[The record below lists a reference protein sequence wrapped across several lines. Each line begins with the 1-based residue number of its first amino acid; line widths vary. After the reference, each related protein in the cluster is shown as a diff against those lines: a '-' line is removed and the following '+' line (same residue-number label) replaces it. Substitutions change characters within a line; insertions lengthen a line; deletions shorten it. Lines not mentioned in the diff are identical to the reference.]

1 MTEKEQNQG
10 PIPFGASICRTPY
23 FHLDRDLESAWPE
36 LKTLISQSAP
46 DFYERIRNLSYD
58 ELLGRDE
65 RTRFTVWKYF
75 NRSRYRATPFG
86 SFAAVSLIPPYSSK
100 EERTLAIFR
109 EMDVFAVER
118 DLSEGIFKDLKPG
131 SSLGLKCIANS
142 TCYLMGS
149 EIRYLS
155 LQQNRYA
162 LSSIPF
168 TEEIGELLN
177 FCSSKKTYIELIDFL
192 QNTQGMDIRNARSTL
207 EQLADS
213 GALITEKA
221 GSVTGGFLATR
232 IPLEETSGVELK
244 YVISSRKVSGAG
256 PSKEIKDKVLQYAI
270 FLSKT
275 FPIKPN
281 IDLEEFK
288 VNFNRRWENRA
299 VPLSTVLDPIYGIPY
314 GNLGSAGKGSPY
326 DLLGIERLDR
336 PGRVF
341 QFDGFVEFLLRE
353 LVKGETI
360 RLENFRADL
369 QNVYGKLPNTFSA
382 ILQTFQ
388 GSPVIRSIGGYSSSS
403 ISGRFSTLP
412 DFEPKLREIAGL
424 EKMANPGITFF
435 DLAYLSGEGADHINW
450 RLPLFEG
457 ELPFACWPS
466 LDSPVRLKDILV
478 SVDGQRILLHHATT
492 GKRMVPRFASA
503 YNFRRSELP
512 HFRFLMDV
520 QGQEIHPLQLPL
532 MSSIL
537 PGLDHYPRIVYRDCI
552 IEPAV
557 WRCPAFSS
565 RSELTKWISTSG
577 PKGPFLVGNYD
588 QTLMIDPNQEEDLTH
603 FLTFCKKNTAP
614 FVKEALISREGS
626 IKDEEG
632 LPYFSEYV
640 IDFYHGHTVY
650 EDIPLRES
658 KRIQTDIKSFHS
670 SWIYIELFMN
680 QSASDGFIFQELKE
694 FLKSA
699 SDWIQLWFFVRYND
713 PSPHIR
719 LRIKKRYDFPHALK
733 DIGEYFAPLRDRGI
747 ITGITFREYER
758 EIQRYGPKAM
768 SHVEKFF
775 HLDSANALRDINRP
789 SKDRYARMVKLIW
802 ELTQSTLPDI
812 IEREKFFRVM
822 AEYFAKE
829 MNLQSGSWKKV
840 NLFSADFTLEGTRPS
855 NKAMVGKLRTIMRH
869 TPEMDRRKM
878 LSDLFHMAIN
888 RRFSGEQRA
897 HEGIIYQI
905 VHRLAKVMLHKERN
919 H

>member
-1 MTEKEQNQG
+1 MTEKEQKQHPS
-10 PIPFGASICRTPY
+10 PIGAGICRTPY

-75 NRSRYRATPFG
+75 NRARYRATPLG
-86 SFAAVSLIPPYSSK
+86 SFAAVSLIPPNPSK
-100 EERTLAIFR
+100 EKRTLTIFR
-109 EMDVFAVER
+109 EMDVFAVTR
-118 DLSEGIFKDLKPG
+118 NLSEAIFKGFKAG
-131 SSLGLKCIANS
+131 SSLGLEFIANS
-142 TCYLMGS
+142 TYYVMES

-168 TEEIGELLN
+168 TDEIGELLN

-192 QNTQGMDIRNARSTL
+192 QNIQGMDIRNARSTL
-207 EQLADS
+207 GQLVDS
-213 GALITEKA
+213 GAILTEKT

-232 IPLEETSGVELK
+232 IPLEETSGRELK
-244 YVISSRKVSGAG
+244 YVISSRKIAGSGL
-256 PSKEIKDKVLQYAI
+256 SREILDKVLQYAI

-299 VPLSTVLDPIYGIPY
+299 VPLSTVLDPIYGIGY
-314 GNLGSAGKGSPY
+314 GNLGSAGKGGPY
-326 DLLGIERLDR
+326 DLLGIERMNR

-353 LVKGETI
+353 LVKGEAI

-369 QNVYGKLPNTFSA
+369 QNAPGSLPNTFSA

-388 GSPVIRSIGGYSSSS
+388 GCPVIRSIGGYSSSS
-403 ISGRFSTLP
+403 LSGRFSTLP
-412 DFEPKLREIAGL
+412 DFEPNLREIARL
-424 EKMANPGITFF
+424 EKLANPGITFF
-435 DLAYLSGEGADHINW
+435 DLAYLSGEGVDHINW

-466 LDSPVRLKDILV
+466 MDSPVRLQDILV
-478 SVDGQRILLHHATT
+478 SVDGERILLHHAPT

-503 YNFRRSELP
+503 YNYRRSELP
-512 HFRFLMDV
+512 HFRFLMDI
-520 QGQEIHPLQLPL
+520 QGQDLHLLQLPVMNSL
-532 MSSIL
+532 L

-565 RSELTKWISTSG
+565 RSELAQWISTSG
-577 PKGPFLVGNYD
+577 PNGPFLVGNYD
-588 QTLMIDPNQEEDLTH
+588 QTLMIDPNKEEDLTH
-603 FLTFCKKNTAP
+603 FLTYCKKNPAP
-614 FVKEALISREGS
+614 LVKEALISQEGS
-626 IKDEEG
+626 IRDEEG

-640 IDFYHGHTVY
+640 VDFFHGNTVY
-650 EDIPLRES
+650 ENIPLRES
-658 KRIQTDIKSFHS
+658 KRIQTEVKSFHS
-670 SWIYIELFMN
+670 DWIYIELFMN

-719 LRIKKRYDFPHALK
+719 LRIRKRFDRSDALK

-747 ITGITFREYER
+747 ITGITIREYER

-775 HLDSANALRDINRP
+775 HMDSVNALRDINRP
-789 SKDRYARMVKLIW
+789 TKERYARMVNLIW
-802 ELTQSTLPDI
+802 DLTQYILPDI
-812 IEREKFFRVM
+812 IEREKFYRAM
-822 AEYFAKE
+822 AGYFAKE
-829 MNLQSGSWKKV
+829 MDLQSESWKKV
-840 NLFSADFTLEGTRPS
+840 NLFSSDFSMEGVRS
-855 NKAMVGKLRTIMRH
+855 ANKAMVGKLRTIMRH

-888 RRFSGEQRA
+888 RRFSSEQRA

-905 VHRLAKVMLHKERN
+905 VHRLAKVMLHKERD